1 MVVFIIFAASFID
14 AIAALIFPSL
24 SDFVLLAVPC
34 AIAILL
40 ARDIFGRRRG
50 RKEANH
56 NWIVVDGSNVMY
68 WKDGVPRIE
77 TVREV
82 IEHLSMQGFTPG
94 VMFDANAGHLV
105 AGKYKHDGAFGRL
118 LGLPND
124 RVMVVPTGTPADPAI
139 LLAAKDLRARIVTND
154 RFRDWADVYP
164 EVQTPGHLIK
174 GGYAAG
180 KLWLNLNVI
189 GYDP

>member
-1 MVVFIIFAASFID
+1 MVVLIIFVASFIG
-14 AIAALIFPSL
+14 AIAALVFPSL

-34 AIAILL
+34 AIASAILL

-50 RKEANH
+50 GKEANH

-105 AGKYKHDGAFGRL
+105 AGKYQHDFAFGRL
-118 LGLPND
+118 LNLPED
-124 RVMVVPTGTPADPAI
+124 RVMVVPSGTPADPAI
-139 LLAAKDLRARIVTND
+139 LTAAKDLGARIVTND
-154 RFRDWADVYP
+154 RFRDWAKIYP
-164 EVQTPGHLIK
+164 EVHTPNYLIK
-174 GGYAAG
+174 GGYKAG
-180 KLWLNLNVI
+180 KLWLDLDLA
-189 GYDP
+189 G